1 MGEVGEV
8 LGELLR
14 DAKLVARENTVDA
27 EVVEA
32 VELVLGV
39 VE

>member
-8 LGELLR
+8 LGEVVR
-14 DAKLVARENTVDA
+14 DAKLVAREKIVGTVA
-27 EVVEA
+27 VEL

>member
-8 LGELLR
+8 LGEVLR
-14 DAKLVARENTVDA
+14 DAKLVARENIVDA
-27 EVVEA
+27 EVVEL

>member
-1 MGEVGEV
+1 V
-8 LGELLR
+8 LGEVLR
-14 DAKLVARENTVDA
+14 DAKLVARENIVDA
-27 EVVEA
+27 EVEL